1 MENKNQTFL
10 LECTEY
16 QTELTENFIKRKKWE
31 TPNPKEVYS
40 YIPGQ
45 ILEIFVKKGQH
56 VEAGSELLIL
66 EAMKMRNRIVAEISG
81 KIKTIHVEIKQNIP
95 KSHLMIEFE

>member
-1 MENKNQTFL
+1 
-10 LECTEY
+10 
-16 QTELTENFIKRKKWE
+16 
-31 TPNPKEVYS
+31 
-40 YIPGQ
+40 
-45 ILEIFVKKGQH
+45 
-56 VEAGSELLIL
+56 VEAGNELLIL